1 MLNQIYSG
9 IPLNPNQYT
18 VRSAGRV
25 LAGAFAKK
33 SMQLEHLSVAFLIDA
48 AHFFR
53 ACEPAWRWDELRSL
67 TLTTKTLARETQPEK
82 IHRLLRAAARAAL
95 SMPKLGTLTLWHGGA
110 GEACA
115 FVYRRYQDNAS
126 ITWRANWE
134 FELGS
139 EVHSAWEAVA
149 KMHSPRSALTVETE
163 MLRGYAFL
171 SHGDAIHYLDLH
183 GVVDSM
189 SLKQIRKESR
199 LATSWLE

>member
-1 MLNQIYSG
+1 MLNQIRDG
-9 IPLNPNQYT
+9 LPPNPYQYT

-25 LAGAFAKK
+25 LAGSFAKK

-48 AHFFR
+48 AHFFH
-53 ACEPAWRWDELRSL
+53 ACEPEWRWDKLRSL
-67 TLTTKTLARETQPEK
+67 TLTTKALARGTQPEK
-82 IHRLLRAAARAAL
+82 VHRLLQAAARAAL
-95 SMPKLGTLTLWHGGA
+95 SMHKLESLTLWNGGT

-115 FVYRRYQDNAS
+115 FVYRRYQDDVS

-139 EVHSAWEAVA
+139 EVRSAWDAVA
-149 KMHSPRSALTVETE
+149 KMHSPRCAPTVETK

-171 SHGDAIHYLDLH
+171 SHGDAIHHLGLH
-183 GVVDSM
+183 WVIDST

-199 LATSWLE
+199 LSTSWLE